1 MSKTI
6 LVTTTIRVP
15 KFLEGV
21 CKNAL
26 MNNREENLSLMVV
39 GDKKTPNEARE
50 FCNAISDRYRI
61 PIHFY
66 GPEEQEKKLVQYPRL
81 LKLMPYNHGSRKLVG
96 NFIAYLENCD
106 NLIMLDDDNFVT
118 NHDFFGHHEIVGKET
133 EMDLF
138 QTPSG
143 WFNICEALVEE
154 NNIPFY
160 PRGYPWSQRRV
171 FKEVATKVRT
181 RLKVAVNNSLILE
194 DPDIDAI
201 SRLFWPIR
209 VMGMK
214 PEFEPCFGLY
224 PGTWSSWNNQ
234 STALGKEVI
243 PAFFT
248 PPGSG
253 RNSDIWSA
261 YTICRLAEH
270 MQEVVAYG
278 HPLVHQFRNPH
289 NLWQDLDD
297 ERKNDKTADRFVALL
312 RSVSLTKGT
321 YLESLDELLTGA
333 LNCLEVAKDM
343 PEEEASLMRTF
354 LTEYKIWQEI
364 CCSKAA

>member
-1 MSKTI
+1 MSKTV

-50 FCNAISDRYRI
+50 FCSAISDRYRI

-66 GPEEQEKKLVQYPRL
+66 GPEEQEKKLAQHPRL

-118 NHDFFGHHEIVGKET
+118 NHDFFGHHEIVGRET

-143 WFNICEALVEE
+143 WFNVCEALVEE

-160 PRGYPWSQRRV
+160 PRGYPWSQRKV
-171 FKEVATKVRT
+171 VKEAATRKRGK
-181 RLKVAVNNSLILE
+181 LKVAVNNGLVLE

-214 PEFEPCFGLY
+214 PAFEPVFGLY

-234 STALGKEVI
+234 STALGKNVI

-270 MQEVVAYG
+270 MQEVVAFGY
-278 HPLVHQFRNPH
+278 PLVHQFRNPH
-289 NLWQDLDD
+289 NLWRDLED
-297 ERKNDKTADRFVALL
+297 ESGNNKATDRFVALL
-312 RSVSLTKGT
+312 RSVPLTKST
-321 YLESLDELLTGA
+321 YLDSLGELLEGA
-333 LNCLEVAKDM
+333 LAMLAVSGDILENEVA
-343 PEEEASLMRTF
+343 LMKTF
-354 LTEYKIWQEI
+354 LMEYKVWQEI
-364 CCSKAA
+364 CLSKTA